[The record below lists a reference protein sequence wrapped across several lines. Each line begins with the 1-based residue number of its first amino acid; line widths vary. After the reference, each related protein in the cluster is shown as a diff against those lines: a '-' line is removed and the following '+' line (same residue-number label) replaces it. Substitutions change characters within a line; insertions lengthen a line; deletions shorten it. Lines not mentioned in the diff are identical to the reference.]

1 MVPTKEKSE
10 GDQKHLEFSRL
21 EEELQQLAEAQRL
34 TSNPG
39 KIKPVRKQEQ
49 REVENTI
56 DDDIGSYGRN
66 SGRGQRREKFY
77 KFKRSDSGTK
87 LDELINKTKER

>member
-1 MVPTKEKSE
+1 M
-10 GDQKHLEFSRL
+10 
-21 EEELQQLAEAQRL
+21 

-39 KIKPVRKQEQ
+39 KIKPTRKVEQ
-49 REVENTI
+49 REIENSQE
-56 DDDIGSYGRN
+56 DDIGSFGRN

-87 LDELINKTKER
+87 LDELINKTKERQNSREKQF